1 MPDKKAG
8 DYAWLD
14 ISVDNANELSSF
26 YQKVLGWEV
35 EEISMGTYSDYSMV
49 NPNTKEAVSGICH
62 AKGYNAKMPPMWL
75 PYFLVDDVEK
85 ALKDALAMGAEQL
98 DEVKSISKD
107 SFVVIKDPAGACCA
121 LYQRG

>member
-1 MPDKKAG
+1 MELSNGETETVCYCEHLTNFALIFDFTGTAEVG
-8 DYAWLD
+8 EDYAWLD

-62 AKGYNAKMPPMWL
+62 AKGYNAKMPPM
-75 PYFLVDDVEK
+75 
-85 ALKDALAMGAEQL
+85 
-98 DEVKSISKD
+98 
-107 SFVVIKDPAGACCA
+107 
-121 LYQRG
+121 